1 MKSDHP
7 AATKPAGDRV
17 ARLFAMLMGGFLGL
31 TLVKFG
37 NPVVLEKLVAWPDG
51 GWEWFFNPWPVTVSL
66 WVLGLIS
73 MLGIFTAR
81 WKVDV
86 PGWLVALPVIWLG
99 WQFVSATHTVDAE
112 LTRVTL
118 RHFVVCVVC
127 FFLGLFSLGHTRNP
141 QTFLMGLVGGWLVV
155 IAVGWQ
161 QHFGGLEE
169 TRRYFFAYIYPTMD
183 SVPAEYLKK
192 MFSDR
197 IFSTLFYPN
206 ALAGVLL
213 LLSPV
218 AGVVIWRRLSRLT
231 MAARGVLVGLL
242 CLAALGCLLWSGSK
256 GGLLL
261 ALLLGL
267 TALLRL
273 PFRRQWKLALVAG
286 VLVAGLAVFAVRFAG
301 YFQKG
306 ATSVSARMDYWE
318 AATRTAATH
327 PIFGTGPGTFAI
339 PYKHLKRPESE
350 MSRLVHNDYL
360 EQASDSGVVGFLSYA
375 GFVAGVLC
383 VAYRKIAP
391 QADGL
396 KFAVWLGLLGWSL
409 QGLMEFG
416 LYIPALA
423 WTAFGLM
430 GWLLANANQFDN
442 DRANQ

>member
-1 MKSDHP
+1 MKPDHP
-7 AATKPAGDRV
+7 AVTKPTGDKV

-31 TLVKFG
+31 TLLKFG
-37 NPVVLEKLVAWPDG
+37 NPVVLEKLVLWPAN
-51 GWEWFFNPWPVTVSL
+51 GWEWVFSPWPVSIAMGM
-66 WVLGLIS
+66 LGLIS
-73 MLGIFTAR
+73 VPGIISVR
-81 WKVDV
+81 WRLDV
-86 PGWLVALPVIWLG
+86 PRWLVALPMVWLV
-99 WQFVSATHTVDAE
+99 WQFVSATQTVDAE
-112 LTRVTL
+112 LTRATL

-127 FFLGLFSLGHTRNP
+127 FFLGLLSLGRTRNTQP
-141 QTFLMGLVGGWLVV
+141 FLLGLVGGWLVV

-169 TRRYFFAYIYPTMD
+169 TRKYFFTYTYPTMQT
-183 SVPAEYLKK
+183 VPAEYLKK
-192 MFSDR
+192 IKSDR

-213 LLSPV
+213 LLSPA
-218 AGVVIWRRLSRLT
+218 AGVVIWQRLSRLT
-231 MAARGVLVGLL
+231 MGARGVLVGLL
-242 CLAALGCLLWSGSK
+242 GFAALGCLFWSGSK

-261 ALLLGL
+261 ALMLGL
-267 TALLRL
+267 IALLRL

-286 VLVAGLAVFAVRFAG
+286 VLMIGLSAFAVRFAG

-306 ATSVSARMDYWE
+306 ATSVSARMDYWQ
-318 AATRTAATH
+318 AAARTTASH

-339 PYKHLKRPESE
+339 PYKQLKRPESE

-360 EQASDSGVVGFLSYA
+360 EQASDSGVVGFLAYA
-375 GFVAGVLC
+375 GFVAGGLWVS
-383 VAYRKIAP
+383 YRKIAP

-423 WTAFGLM
+423 WTAFSLM
-430 GWLLANANQFDN
+430 GWLLASANQFDN
-442 DRANQ
+442 GRTNR